1 MKQKEGSMKRYI
13 FLILVLI
20 AGLIALN
27 NTEWQW
33 TNVGKTWNVRPILCP
48 EANDT
53 SMDFIPYSSD
63 SDTILI
69 TRTARREID
78 SLFITGHCDNAIKIE
93 LWCVGYGDS
102 SYWAVDW
109 YYGNHRSNL
118 LHELVFDTSLATAE
132 TCHVLIDVL
141 NRLDR
146 KADTEGQDN
155 YLFYLGRSNYAK
167 WGSVSLSDSIDKTA
181 GDSVKF
187 MLIEFDQ

>member
-1 MKQKEGSMKRYI
+1 MRKYVFIG
-13 FLILVLI
+13 FVLI
-20 AGLIALN
+20 ASLFAMA

-63 SDTILI
+63 SDSVMMR
-69 TRTARREID
+69 RTARREID

-102 SYWAVDW
+102 SYWAIDW

-118 LHELVFDTSLATAE
+118 IYEMVFDTSLASNE
-132 TCHVLIDVL
+132 TCHVMVDVL
-141 NRLDR
+141 HRLDLV
-146 KADTEGQDN
+146 ADTISYEQGIYMFQS
-155 YLFYLGRSNYAK
+155 YLGRTNFAK
-167 WGSVSLSDSIDKTA
+167 WGSIALRDSIDPTA

-187 MLIEFDQ
+187 MVMEFDQ